1 MVFMSKNTIRTI
13 IKKDNEQLV
22 SLIKQLVIS
31 NKPIWKKVAYEL
43 AKPRRSRVQ
52 VNLNKI
58 ERFTK
63 DSEVILV
70 PGKVLGSGR
79 LSKKATVAAFSF
91 SEGAKK
97 IIHTFGGKTLSIT
110 DVFTTNPQGKQVVII
125 T

>member
-1 MVFMSKNTIRTI
+1 MSKNTVNAV
-13 IKKDNEQLV
+13 KKDNQELV
-22 SLIKQLVIS
+22 SLIQQLVIS

-43 AKPRRSRVQ
+43 AKPRRTRVQ

-58 ERFTK
+58 EKFTK
-63 DSEVILV
+63 DSDIILV

-79 LSKKATVAAFSF
+79 LSKKATIAAFSF

-97 IIHTFGGKTLSIT
+97 LIHTSGGKTLSIN
-110 DVFTTNPQGKQVVII
+110 DVFTSNPDGKQVTIL